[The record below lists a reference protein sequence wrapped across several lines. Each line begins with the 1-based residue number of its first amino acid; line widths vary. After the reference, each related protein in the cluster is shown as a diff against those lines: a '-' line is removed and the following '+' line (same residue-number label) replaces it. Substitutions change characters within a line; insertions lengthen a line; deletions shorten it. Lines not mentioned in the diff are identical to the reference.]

1 MPHDSNCSAAAVS
14 RKLRRLVSRERRS
27 PLRNGGA
34 VETRP
39 GPLPELASRLPAA
52 GRLRN
57 VGSGGPSSPL
67 HSCALDRQKIART
80 RQPGL
85 REDPAQPADVL
96 RRQDRIWSRPGY
108 TTSGSPGSAN
118 SRSAPGFW
126 NSALFAYCLRG
137 CGKHGWRQTA
147 LHSPRISV
155 CELNQHKVKGNSA
168 VSTIVL
174 AACGSPF

>member
-1 MPHDSNCSAAAVS
+1 MEGPSRRGRGPFRSSLPDCQLRGGFGTLGLAARPLHFTPVLSIA
-14 RKLRRLVSRERRS
+14 RRLPEPAS
-27 PLRNGGA
+27 PGCGKIQL
-34 VETRP
+34 
-39 GPLPELASRLPAA
+39 SRLMFHA
-52 GRLRN
+52 
-57 VGSGGPSSPL
+57 
-67 HSCALDRQKIART
+67 DKIASG
-80 RQPGL
+80 PGL
-85 REDPAQPADVL
+85 D
-96 RRQDRIWSRPGY
+96 Y

>member
-1 MPHDSNCSAAAVS
+1 MEGPSRRGRGPFWSSPPDCQLRGGFGTWVWRPVLSTSLLCS
-14 RKLRRLVSRERRS
+14 
-27 PLRNGGA
+27 
-34 VETRP
+34 RP
-39 GPLPELASRLPAA
+39 PEDCQNLPARAA
-52 GRLRN
+52 GR
-57 VGSGGPSSPL
+57 SS
-67 HSCALDRQKIART
+67 SARLMF
-80 RQPGL
+80 P
-85 REDPAQPADVL
+85 
-96 RRQDRIWSRPGY
+96 RRQDRIWSRPRY

-155 CELNQHKVKGNSA
+155 CELNQHKVKGNSS